1 MERCVQDHSRLFAR
15 QGWLGS
21 EQTPRELAKDNPHS
35 LQTTGSYC
43 KMKTTSGAR
52 GEDVV
57 ERGENERMNEGNNG
71 GEQGQ
76 GSKPRAQSRP
86 EAELYQGG
94 EGKREPEMM
103 NGQGHELSID
113 KRLVL
118 ERWLSR

>member
-1 MERCVQDHSRLFAR
+1 M
-15 QGWLGS
+15 
-21 EQTPRELAKDNPHS
+21 
-35 LQTTGSYC
+35 
-43 KMKTTSGAR
+43 
-52 GEDVV
+52 V
-57 ERGENERMNEGNNG
+57 ERRENERMNEGNNG